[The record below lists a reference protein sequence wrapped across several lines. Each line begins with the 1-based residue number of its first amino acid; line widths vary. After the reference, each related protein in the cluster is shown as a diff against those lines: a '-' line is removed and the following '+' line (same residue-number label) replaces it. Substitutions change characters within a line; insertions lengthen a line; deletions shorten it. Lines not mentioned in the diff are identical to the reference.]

1 MPSPT
6 RPVLAALVSA
16 AALFAPGIAA
26 ATTPAEILEG
36 ARKAQ
41 KVDRSI
47 QVVRMTLVSRG
58 GAERVREFE
67 LRVRRDDDVLKSW
80 TRFQHPADVA
90 GTQLVVVDP
99 PDRVD
104 EQLLY
109 LPALKR
115 VNRIAG
121 KARSGAFMGSDFRF
135 EDLELAGAS
144 DATATLVSEDEA
156 TWVLDAVPGA
166 DSSYGR
172 LRLHV
177 ARADHLPRRVE
188 YFDKKGVAV
197 KVLEVEE
204 VIVDGEAALPRRSTM
219 RDLKRGTSTRM
230 EILSHR
236 LNVPPE
242 EIPDETFTAAW
253 MERAL

>member
-1 MPSPT
+1 MPPLSHFLV
-6 RPVLAALVSA
+6 PVMAA
-16 AALFAPGIAA
+16 AALAMTPRVGS
-26 ATTPAEILEG
+26 ATSPADILEA
-36 ARKAQ
+36 ARQAQ

-47 QVVRMTLVSRG
+47 QVVRMTLVSRN

-67 LRVRRDDDVLKSW
+67 LRVRRDGEVLKSW
-80 TRFQHPADVA
+80 TRFRFPADVA
-90 GTQLVVVDP
+90 GTQLVVVDN

-121 KARSGAFMGSDFRF
+121 RARSGSFMGSDFRF
-135 EDLELAGAS
+135 EDLELAGAGE
-144 DATATLVSEDEA
+144 ATASMVSEGPSA
-156 TWVLDAVPGA
+156 WVLDAMPGPG
-166 DSSYGR
+166 SSYGR
-172 LRLHV
+172 LRMHV

-188 YFDKKGVAV
+188 YFDKKGVPV
-197 KVLEVEE
+197 KVLVVEE
-204 VIVDGEAALPRRSTM
+204 VIVDGGVAIPKLSIME
-219 RDLKRGTSTRM
+219 DLKRGTRTRM
-230 EILSHR
+230 EVLSHR
-236 LNVPPE
+236 LDVPAS

>member
-1 MPSPT
+1 
-6 RPVLAALVSA
+6 VSA
-16 AALFAPGIAA
+16 RPLLIGLLALLAIAVPA
-26 ATTPAEILEG
+26 TAGATTPEEILEG

-41 KVDRSI
+41 RVDRSI
-47 QVVRMTLVSRG
+47 QTVRMTLVSRG

-67 LRVRRDDDVLKSW
+67 LRVRRDGEVLKSW

-90 GTQLVVVDP
+90 GTQLVVVDH

-121 KARSGAFMGSDFRF
+121 KARSGSFMGSDFRF

-144 DATATLVSEDEA
+144 EATATLVSEDDT
-156 TWVLDAVPGA
+156 TWVLDATPGA

-177 ARADHLPRRVE
+177 ARADHLPRKVE
-188 YFDKKGVAV
+188 YFDKKGNAV
-197 KVLEVEE
+197 KVLVVDE
-204 VIVDGEAALPRRSTM
+204 VIVDGEAALPRVSTM

-230 EILSHR
+230 EMLSHR
-236 LNVPPE
+236 LNVPLE

-253 MERAL
+253 MERAP

>member
-1 MPSPT
+1 MPLFLS
-6 RPVLAALVSA
+6 ALLVPA
-16 AALFAPGIAA
+16 GAH
-26 ATTPAEILEG
+26 ATTPDQILEE
-36 ARKAQ
+36 ARAAQ

-67 LRVRRDDDVLKSW
+67 LRVRRDGDILKSW

-90 GTQLVVVDP
+90 GTQLVVVDH
-99 PDRVD
+99 PDTVD

-121 KARSGAFMGSDFRF
+121 KARSGSFMGSDFRF
-135 EDLELAGAS
+135 EDLELSGAS
-144 DATATLVSEDEA
+144 DATASLVSEDDT
-156 TWVLDAVPGA
+156 TWVLDAIPGGS
-166 DSSYGR
+166 SSYGR

-177 ARADHLPRRVE
+177 ARADHLPRKVE
-188 YFDKKGVAV
+188 YFDKKGTAV
-197 KVLEVEE
+197 KVLEVSE
-204 VIVDGEAALPRRSTM
+204 VIVDGGIAIPKVSVM
-219 RDLKRGTSTRM
+219 RDLKRGTQTRM
-230 EILSHR
+230 EVLSHR
-236 LNVPPE
+236 LDVPPE

>member
-1 MPSPT
+1 MTTLSRSLVRAMAAT
-6 RPVLAALVSA
+6 VLAIT
-16 AALFAPGIAA
+16 PRIGT

-36 ARKAQ
+36 ARQAQ

-47 QVVRMTLVSRG
+47 QIVRMTLVSRS

-67 LRVRRDDDVLKSW
+67 LRVRRDGEVLKSW
-80 TRFQHPADVA
+80 TRFRFPADVA
-90 GTQLVVVDP
+90 GTQLVVVDN

-121 KARSGAFMGSDFRF
+121 RARSGSFMGSDFRF

-144 DATATLVSEDEA
+144 EATASLVSEDPS
-156 TWVLDAVPGA
+156 TWVLDATPGQG
-166 DSSYGR
+166 SSYGR
-172 LRLHV
+172 LRMHV
-177 ARADHLPRRVE
+177 ARADYLPRRVE
-188 YFDKKGVAV
+188 YFDKKGAPV
-197 KVLEVEE
+197 KVLVVEE
-204 VIVDGEAALPRRSTM
+204 VIVDRGIAIPKLSVM
-219 RDLKRGTSTRM
+219 QDLKRGTRTRM
-230 EILSHR
+230 EVLSHR
-236 LNVPPE
+236 LDVPAS

>member
-1 MPSPT
+1 
-6 RPVLAALVSA
+6 VAALPHPLLVGLA
-16 AALFAPGIAA
+16 TTLLLVAPCVAS

-41 KVDRSI
+41 KIDRSI

-80 TRFQHPADVA
+80 TRFQHPSDVA
-90 GTQLVVVDP
+90 GTQLVVVDH

-121 KARSGAFMGSDFRF
+121 KARSGSFMGSDFRF

-144 DATATLVSEDEA
+144 DATATLVSEDA
-156 TWVLDAVPGA
+156 TTWVLDAIPGA

-172 LRLHV
+172 LRMHV
-177 ARADHLPRRVE
+177 SRADYLPRKVE
-188 YFDKKGVAV
+188 YFDKKGSAV
-197 KVLEVEE
+197 KVLDVDEV
-204 VIVDGEAALPRRSTM
+204 VLDGDAALPKRSTM

-236 LNVPPE
+236 LNVPDE

-253 MERAL
+253 MERAP